1 LKKTTSLWFACLAV
15 LLSGCGQKKA
25 DATPEQAPPPAVGVG
40 VAAAADSATRFQLW
54 LMTHQPDKASIP
66 AVTPGKIAT
75 DLLKGL
81 DVPGLVARVG
91 MPEWQALILWSWDD
105 MGPVEPEAQRELE
118 RLDNKYMTNSYS
130 ACIWPGA
137 GIVGRVGRS
146 CVMQS
151 YACFAARNKLDDRTM
166 DLTAAVEMADDAA
179 MRSIKSA
186 GSNAIG
192 EFIRT
197 TKFCK

>member
-15 LLSGCGQKKA
+15 LLSSCGQKKT
-25 DATPEQAPPPAVGVG
+25 DAAPEQAPPAVGVG
-40 VAAAADSATRFQLW
+40 VAAAADSATRFELW

-66 AVTPGKIAT
+66 VIAPGKIAV

-81 DVPGLVARVG
+81 DVPGLVTRVG

-118 RLDNKYMTNSYS
+118 RLDDKYMTNSYS
-130 ACIWPGA
+130 ACIWPGP
-137 GIVGRVGRS
+137 GMVGRVGRS

-151 YACFAARNKLDDRTM
+151 YTCFAARNKLDDRTM
-166 DLTAAVEMADDAA
+166 DVTVAVEMPNEEA
-179 MRSIKSA
+179 MRVLKSA
-186 GSNAIG
+186 GANAIG
-192 EFIRT
+192 EFIRV